1 MRDFNLELRIEE
13 LVLRSFAPE
22 DRYRIAEAVEG
33 ELARLFTQGGLPA
46 WMYHGGDLAYLGGIT
61 LEAPPDAG
69 ARDIGAHL
77 ARSLYG
83 GLQR

>member
-1 MRDFNLELRIEE
+1 VRDSSLELRIEE
-13 LVLRSFAPE
+13 LVLRGFAPE

-33 ELARLFTQGGLPA
+33 ELTRLFTKGGLPA
-46 WMYHGGDLAYLGGIT
+46 WMHHGGDLAYLGGIT
-61 LEAPPDAG
+61 FEAAPDAG
-69 ARDIGAHL
+69 ARDIGVHL